1 MSIFGAKCP
10 PPLAKH
16 NNTKLIFFFSIA
28 GKTDVRT
35 ANFRTAFRRATRR
48 SIVITCT
55 VVDGVWGSGVCGDV
69 DDVVLWLTMVSKFV
83 GTPVTN
89 VLSRLASTSK
99 INTLSLATCP
109 ALSHSLSHTHSL
121 SQNWTANSLAST
133 LSLSFSEPIALIL
146 TLLMCKRRFISDL
159 VSLLPWC
166 GSKRALD
173 YPKTWFF
180 NTLYRDIVSDLVTE
194 IF

>member
-121 SQNWTANSLAST
+121 SQNWTENSLAST
-133 LSLSFSEPIALIL
+133 LSIFLWTYRTHTHTAYVQKKVYIRFSFPSALVWIKACTRLS
-146 TLLMCKRRFISDL
+146 
-159 VSLLPWC
+159 
-166 GSKRALD
+166 
-173 YPKTWFF
+173 
-180 NTLYRDIVSDLVTE
+180 
-194 IF
+194 